1 MQLDHTRALT
11 CSKGSRRAS
20 LPLPS
25 CLLTLLIT
33 IFFSSMTNHK
43 NSQLPLRLHTETS
56 DVMTDSMVDDW
67 APASETRFQQ
77 RLAHSIE
84 QFRSRLASSSNGG
97 SRGRRRVGTII
108 VLGLVLLFL
117 ISYNL
122 RVFYITARWW
132 SQDLTGWIVS
142 MVLEIVLS
150 LTLLAILSTIVPE
163 FLTSAMVA
171 SAAVGIYIA
180 ITFLVDPN
188 NASTQ
193 GRCMASWSIP
203 TFWITFVVDAPLKLS
218 YRLTDLLARKMV
230 LPDTGRIRL
239 PERNEDAAKFR
250 YTPSL
255 QKTVGTSTSS
265 SSTVGDVDLEGGS
278 QSSSG
283 RTYAAI

>member
-1 MQLDHTRALT
+1 
-11 CSKGSRRAS
+11 
-20 LPLPS
+20 
-25 CLLTLLIT
+25 
-33 IFFSSMTNHK
+33 
-43 NSQLPLRLHTETS
+43 
-56 DVMTDSMVDDW
+56 MTDSIVDDW
-67 APASETRFQQ
+67 APASNTRFQQ

-84 QFRSRLASSSNGG
+84 QFRSRFASSSNSG
-97 SRGRRRVGTII
+97 SRGRRRIGTTI
-108 VLGLVLLFL
+108 VLSLMLLFL
-117 ISYNL
+117 IAYNI
-122 RVFYITARWW
+122 RVYYSTARW
-132 SQDLTGWIVS
+132 QYEDLTGWAVS
-142 MVLEIVLS
+142 MVIEIVLS
-150 LTLLAILSTIVPE
+150 LILLAILSTIVPM
-163 FLTSAMVA
+163 FLTSATVA

-188 NASTQ
+188 NASYQ

-218 YRLTDLLARKMV
+218 YRLTDLLARKLV
-230 LPDTGRIRL
+230 RPDMGRIRL